1 MRGVRICSNVKILL
15 SLGVAL
21 DTLMSY
27 ANHEESEEVIFSS
40 WIMSSVKHAQR
51 RLALRLTILTIDGKE
66 IIISALM
73 VSCECCSRE

>member
-27 ANHEESEEVIFSS
+27 ANHEESEEFQVRDITRETTE
-40 WIMSSVKHAQR
+40 ILHQGTR
-51 RLALRLTILTIDGKE
+51 TDLAME
-66 IIISALM
+66 A
-73 VSCECCSRE
+73 

>member
-40 WIMSSVKHAQR
+40 WIMSSVKHVQR
-51 RLALRLTILTIDGKE
+51 RLALRLTILTIDGE
-66 IIISALM
+66 ETIISTLM